1 MSQRKINQAIQHE
14 IDDLVAKHIL
24 PAEQAE
30 KIKQRYPIS
39 PWDMLAL
46 VRSFTV
52 LGVLTGVAG
61 IIILLRDH
69 LDWWLLG
76 EGSLAIAVVGL
87 LWLAHWL
94 QHKRAMPLLAEAM
107 QLASGMALQG
117 LTIVLAIHHSTGS
130 NNWPALVGVDAAL
143 LLTMAYILCNRL
155 LLWYSAALFFFFCG
169 AQTGYL
175 SGWGAYYLGMTYPVR
190 FLGIGVLTLLVA
202 WAHMAYIRGRWNNFA
217 RVYFHYGLLLINL
230 SLWFLSLFGY
240 YEDHNSRWEDIP
252 GERFAF
258 TMLWLASSG
267 IAIWTSAKFNLQLL
281 RSYGLTFLLINL
293 YTFYFQFIASN
304 TSELWFLHML
314 LVGGSLLGLGLFVE
328 SRRKQ
333 GEIGKS

>member
-1 MSQRKINQAIQHE
+1 MNQRKINQAIQHE
-14 IDDLVAKHIL
+14 IDDLVAQRIL
-24 PAEQAE
+24 QAEQAG
-30 KIKQRYPIS
+30 KIKQRYPTS
-39 PWDMLAL
+39 PWNMLAL

-52 LGVLTGVAG
+52 LGVLSGVAG
-61 IIILLRDH
+61 IIILLREH
-69 LDWWLLG
+69 LNWWLFG
-76 EGSLAIAVVGL
+76 EAGLALAVFGL

-130 NNWPALVGVDAAL
+130 KNWPALVGIDAAL
-143 LLTMAYILCNRL
+143 LLAMAYLLSNRL

-169 AQTGYL
+169 AQTGYI

-190 FLGIGVLTLLVA
+190 FLGIGILTLLLA
-202 WAHMAYIRGRWNNFA
+202 WAHMEYIRGRWSNFA

-252 GERFAF
+252 SERFAF
-258 TMLWLASSG
+258 SILWLVASG
-267 IAIWTSAKFNLQLL
+267 IAVWASAKFNLQLL
-281 RSYGLTFLLINL
+281 RSYAFTFMTINL
-293 YTFYFQFIASN
+293 YTFYFQFIVSKS
-304 TSELWFLHML
+304 SELWFLHML

-333 GEIGKS
+333 AALT